1 VAHLYRRI
9 KMARYTQARSETGF
23 SLDQLRNIAPSIF
36 AEEPASK
43 VSSRYGFVPTVNVV
57 EELQGRG
64 LVPVF
69 AGQTLSRDIDNRAF
83 AKHLIRF
90 RPQYAPTIA
99 KQSLPEV
106 VLMNSHDG
114 SSGFKLWAGIF
125 RMVCCNG
132 MIISDNVMGQVSVAH
147 RSNAAQIVGD
157 RSIGFMGNIDHIED
171 RIQRFMDRILSPLEQ
186 GQLAET
192 AVQLRWGK
200 DRPTGLDHN
209 SLLLTRRF
217 EDAGDSL
224 WNTLN
229 RIQENVIKGGVN
241 LNRSRRQSSTRVLRS
256 VGDDARINAQL
267 WEAADAL
274 VV

>member
-1 VAHLYRRI
+1 
-9 KMARYTQARSETGF
+9 
-23 SLDQLRNIAPSIF
+23 
-36 AEEPASK
+36 
-43 VSSRYGFVPTVNVV
+43 
-57 EELQGRG
+57 
-64 LVPVF
+64 
-69 AGQTLSRDIDNRAF
+69 
-83 AKHLIRF
+83 
-90 RPQYAPTIA
+90 
-99 KQSLPEV
+99 
-106 VLMNSHDG
+106 
-114 SSGFKLWAGIF
+114 
-125 RMVCCNG
+125 
-132 MIISDNVMGQVSVAH
+132 
-147 RSNAAQIVGD
+147 
-157 RSIGFMGNIDHIED
+157 
-171 RIQRFMDRILSPLEQ
+171 MDRILSPLEQ

>member
-1 VAHLYRRI
+1 
-9 KMARYTQARSETGF
+9 
-23 SLDQLRNIAPSIF
+23 
-36 AEEPASK
+36 
-43 VSSRYGFVPTVNVV
+43 
-57 EELQGRG
+57 
-64 LVPVF
+64 
-69 AGQTLSRDIDNRAF
+69 
-83 AKHLIRF
+83 
-90 RPQYAPTIA
+90 
-99 KQSLPEV
+99 
-106 VLMNSHDG
+106 
-114 SSGFKLWAGIF
+114 
-125 RMVCCNG
+125 
-132 MIISDNVMGQVSVAH
+132 
-147 RSNAAQIVGD
+147 
-157 RSIGFMGNIDHIED
+157 
-171 RIQRFMDRILSPLEQ
+171 
-186 GQLAET
+186 
-192 AVQLRWGK
+192 VQLRWGK

>member
-1 VAHLYRRI
+1 
-9 KMARYTQARSETGF
+9 MARYTQARSETGF
-23 SLDQLRNIAPSIF
+23 SLDQLAKIAPSIF

-69 AGQTLSRDIDNRAF
+69 AGQTLTRDINNRAF

-157 RSIGFMGNIDHIED
+157 RSIGFMGNIDHIEE

-217 EDAGDSL
+217 EDAGASL

-241 LNRSRRQSSTRVLRS
+241 LNRPRRQSSTRVLRS

>member
-1 VAHLYRRI
+1 
-9 KMARYTQARSETGF
+9 MARYTQARSESGF

-69 AGQTLSRDIDNRAF
+69 AGQTLSRDINNRAF

-157 RSIGFMGNIDHIED
+157 RSIGFMGNIDHIEE

-200 DRPTGLDHN
+200 DRPTGLDNN

-241 LNRSRRQSSTRVLRS
+241 LNRTRRQSSTRVLRS

>member
-1 VAHLYRRI
+1 
-9 KMARYTQARSETGF
+9 MARYTQARSESGF

-36 AEEPASK
+36 AEEHSSK

-69 AGQTLSRDIDNRAF
+69 AGQTLSRDINNRAF

-157 RSIGFMGNIDHIED
+157 RSIGFMGNIDHIEE

-241 LNRSRRQSSTRVLRS
+241 LNRTRRQSSTRVLRS